1 MAGQRGRVLGLRC
14 LVVRPRVVQTNIGKS
29 CMRLIWRIIWA
40 LLLAV
45 VVTVVLLLFL
55 PADRIARLAA
65 EQIQAQTG
73 RDVSITG
80 NVSMTLWP
88 VLGVSAGK
96 IEVGNADW
104 ARQGSMLTAR
114 NAAIGIDTM
123 ALLSGEIKIT
133 NIEVASPTIRLESR
147 KDGRANWI
155 FTDASGDAAIE
166 TGTTPDR
173 EAQAF
178 SLQKLTVTDAT
189 LIYDAESSDR
199 VSYSGVD
206 LALDWPERL
215 GAADIQATLRPAGA
229 DVDVVA
235 RIESFAGFIAGDVQS
250 LSAQI
255 KTSGGSL
262 SLNGRASTMGDVA
275 GRLGLKL
282 SDTDAF
288 LRALGLG
295 GADLPRGLGR
305 SVDMTTD
312 LTLTSDRRLSLR
324 GLDADLGGN
333 TVSGAADI
341 LLNGTPQINAQ
352 FSAGALDLT
361 GVTLGESAGTASGE
375 GVGTGWP
382 KDRIDASGLAAFNGE
397 IALMANSIDLG
408 SFKLGKTRALVKNE
422 RSRAVIELR
431 EVQAYGGTVSG
442 EFVMNN
448 RSGLSVG
455 GKIFVKSIS
464 VQQVLMDALDMER
477 LTGTGDA
484 EMSFLGSGATVDA
497 IMRSL
502 SGKGAVRLGQGT
514 IQGLDL
520 NTLMGSGKGSGGT
533 TVFDSLGATFTMDAG
548 NLRNDD
554 LLFVLPNFEARG
566 KGRIGLGTQDIDY
579 LFTPAA
585 LRANSGKGI
594 AIPVSIKGPW
604 SDPRI
609 KPDLE
614 AAIDLNFA
622 EEKAKLE
629 QKAKDL
635 ENEAK
640 ALVQGKLEKELGVS
654 TEDGQSVEDAVKK
667 KLEDKL
673 KGELFKLFD

>member
-1 MAGQRGRVLGLRC
+1 MKI
-14 LVVRPRVVQTNIGKS
+14 IG
-29 CMRLIWRIIWA
+29 RIIGA
-40 LLLAV
+40 LLLIAV
-45 VVTVVLLLFL
+45 VAVVSLLFL

-65 EQIQAQTG
+65 EQIKAQTG

-80 NVSMTLWP
+80 DVSMTLWP
-88 VLGVSAGK
+88 VLGVSAGE

-114 NAAIGIDTM
+114 NAAIGIDAL

-133 NIEVASPTIRLESR
+133 NIEAASPTIRLESR
-147 KDGRANWI
+147 KDGRASWV
-155 FTDASGDAAIE
+155 FTDASGEAAIE
-166 TGTTPDR
+166 TETAPDR

-189 LIYDAESSDR
+189 LIYDAEGSDL

-235 RIESFAGFIAGDVQS
+235 TINGFAGFIAGDVQPVV
-250 LSAQI
+250 ARI

-262 SLNGRASTMGDVA
+262 SLNGRASTAGDVA

-288 LRALGLG
+288 LRALGLD

-305 SVDMTTD
+305 SVDMDAD

-324 GLDADLGGN
+324 GMQADLDGN
-333 TVSGAADI
+333 TITGAADVS
-341 LLNGTPQINAQ
+341 LNGTPQINAQ
-352 FSAGALDLT
+352 ISAGALDLKGAT
-361 GVTLGESAGTASGE
+361 QGDSSSASSAGS
-375 GVGTGWP
+375 VGTGWP

-397 IALMANSIDLG
+397 IALTASSIDLG
-408 SFKLGKTRALVKNE
+408 SFQLGKTRALIKND
-422 RSRAVIELR
+422 RSRMVFEMR
-431 EVQAYGGTVSG
+431 EVQAYDGTVSG

-448 RSGLSVG
+448 RGGLSVG
-455 GKIFVKSIS
+455 GKIFAKSVS
-464 VQQVLMDALDMER
+464 VQKVLRDAMDVER
-477 LTGTGDA
+477 LTGNGDA
-484 EMSFLGSGATVDA
+484 EISFLGSGSNVDA

-502 SGKGAVRLGQGT
+502 SGNGALRLGQGT

-520 NTLMGSGKGSGGT
+520 NTLMGSGNGSGGT
-533 TVFDSLGATFTMDAG
+533 TVFDSLGATFAINAG

-554 LLFVLPNFEARG
+554 LLFVLPNYEARG
-566 KGRIGLGTQDIDY
+566 KGRVGLGAQDIDY

-604 SDPRI
+604 SNPRI
-609 KPDLE
+609 QPDLE
-614 AAIDLNFA
+614 AAINLNLA
-622 EEKAKLE
+622 EEKAKLKE
-629 QKAKDL
+629 K
-635 ENEAK
+635 AK
-640 ALVQGKLEKELGVS
+640 ALEDDTKARAQEKLEKELGVS

>member
-1 MAGQRGRVLGLRC
+1 MKL
-14 LVVRPRVVQTNIGKS
+14 IG
-29 CMRLIWRIIWA
+29 RIIGA
-40 LLLAV
+40 LLLIAV
-45 VVTVVLLLFL
+45 VAVVSLLFL

-65 EQIQAQTG
+65 EQIKAQTG

-80 NVSMTLWP
+80 DVSMTLWP
-88 VLGVSAGK
+88 VLGVSAGE

-114 NAAIGIDTM
+114 NAAIGIDAM

-133 NIEVASPTIRLESR
+133 NIEAASPTIRLESR
-147 KDGRANWI
+147 KDGRASWV
-155 FTDASGDAAIE
+155 FTDASGEAAIE
-166 TGTTPDR
+166 TETAPDR

-189 LIYDAESSDR
+189 LIYDAEGSDL

-235 RIESFAGFIAGDVQS
+235 TINGFAGFIAGDVQPIV
-250 LSAQI
+250 ARI

-262 SLNGRASTMGDVA
+262 SLKGRASTAGDVA

-288 LRALGLG
+288 LRALGLD

-305 SVDMTTD
+305 SVDMDAD

-324 GLDADLGGN
+324 GMQADLDGN
-333 TVSGAADI
+333 TITGAADVS
-341 LLNGTPQINAQ
+341 LNGTPQINAQ
-352 FSAGALDLT
+352 ISAGALDLKGAT
-361 GVTLGESAGTASGE
+361 QGDSSSASSAGS
-375 GVGTGWP
+375 VSTGWP

-397 IALMANSIDLG
+397 IALTASSIDLG
-408 SFKLGKTRALVKNE
+408 SFQLGKTRALIKND
-422 RSRAVIELR
+422 RSRMVFEMR
-431 EVQAYGGTVSG
+431 EVQAYDGTVSG

-448 RSGLSVG
+448 RGGLSVG
-455 GKIFVKSIS
+455 GKIFAKSVS
-464 VQQVLMDALDMER
+464 VQKVLRDAMDVER
-477 LTGTGDA
+477 LTGSGDA
-484 EMSFLGSGATVDA
+484 EISFLGSGSNVDA

-502 SGKGAVRLGQGT
+502 SGNGALRLGQGT

-520 NTLMGSGKGSGGT
+520 NTLMGSGNGSGGT
-533 TVFDSLGATFTMDAG
+533 TVFDSLGATFAVNAG

-554 LLFVLPNFEARG
+554 LLFVLPNYEARG
-566 KGRIGLGTQDIDY
+566 KGRVGLGAQDIDY

-604 SDPRI
+604 SNPRI
-609 KPDLE
+609 QPDLE
-614 AAIDLNFA
+614 AAINLNLA
-622 EEKAKLE
+622 EEKAKLKE
-629 QKAKDL
+629 K
-635 ENEAK
+635 AK
-640 ALVQGKLEKELGVS
+640 ALEDDTKARAQEKLEKELGVS